1 MIESPITIKNRTGL
15 HARAAAKLVETI
27 TNFSSTVE
35 ISNGK
40 KTVDGKSILSVMLLA
55 ASPGTELILIIDGAD
70 ENETLLAI
78 QTLVENNFGEEPQ
91 D

>member
-1 MIESPITIKNRTGL
+1 MIESLITIKNRTGL